1 MSASTTVYLVDDDE
15 DVRKA
20 LARLLTSAGWNVVVF
35 DSPRAFLDGF
45 NRATCSCL
53 VLDLAMPEIGG
64 LDLQRMLELEAQT
77 LPIIFLTGHG
87 DVTSSVQAMKHGATD
102 FLEKPVDDEVLLA
115 AIDHAMTRAKSLRA
129 AGEEH
134 RRLAE
139 GIDALTPRERQVL
152 EGIVAGRLNKQIAGD
167 VGIAEK
173 TVKYHRGNLM
183 RKMQARNVAELL
195 KIAQRAGIG
204 KTQGG

>member
-1 MSASTTVYLVDDDE
+1 MSASTTVYVVDDDE

-20 LARLLTSAGWNVVVF
+20 LARLLTSAGWNVVAF

-45 NRATCSCL
+45 DRATCSCL
-53 VLDLAMPEIGG
+53 VLDLAMPGIG
-64 LDLQRMLELEAQT
+64 RSRPSAHARAEAQT
-77 LPIIFLTGHG
+77 LPIVFLTGHG

-102 FLEKPVDDEVLLA
+102 FLQKPVDDEVLLA
-115 AIDHAMTRAKSLRA
+115 AIAHAMTKAKSLRA
-129 AGEEH
+129 AERGASPPRRGH
-134 RRLAE
+134 R
-139 GIDALTPRERQVL
+139 ALTPRERQVL

-183 RKMQARNVAELL
+183 RKMQVRNVAELL
-195 KIAQRAGIG
+195 KVAQRAGIG